1 MESVENTATH
11 IGYRRWRPRWMQR
24 FATAK
29 TFVLFMCLLT
39 LVESMM
45 LVGYTSSVLTSIERR
60 FQIKS
65 AEAGL
70 IVSAYEVGNF
80 LVVAFV
86 SYLGGRPGSHRPKW
100 VGFGA
105 FIMSVAALIFT
116 LPHLIG
122 EAYIP
127 GRVNSENET
136 DVSICIRNTTSTTA
150 SRQAEQS
157 DNPILDTDVRDVTVY
172 YDCMEGGGNA
182 SDYLFFFVIAQLLL
196 GMGAAPMFTLGVTY
210 VDDNIG
216 ATESA
221 SYIGIVY
228 CVTAIGPALGFLL
241 GGLCVSY
248 YVDVGSVSA
257 EDVNISPGDPQ
268 WVGAWW
274 IGYLICGFLITLFA
288 LPVLAYPRTLRR
300 SRDYEDDDRPKSI
313 SEGGDQESRMVHMQ
327 FDCSSCRE
335 FLQALKRLFTNPTYM
350 LVNVVA
356 SLELSIVTG
365 FVYFMPKLLEI
376 QYGTTSS
383 KANIITGSI
392 IPPAAAGIII
402 GGFIVRRYHFTLEKC
417 TRFAFI
423 VSSITLMFLLS
434 LFLVKCDNQQFAG
447 VSHSTNT
454 SSCFV
459 NCGCHDKDYQPVCGV
474 DAVTY
479 FSPCHAGCSNHR
491 YDKELDKEL
500 FTQCTCI
507 THNDDVTW
515 DARDGKCDST
525 CDKLPIFMS
534 LVIVIVFV
542 TAISQIPLLM
552 ATLRSVYGRDRPFAL
567 GIQFVFLR
575 VLAYIPAPIYF
586 GKTID
591 SSCMLWQT
599 LCEGVGSCFEYEKSQ
614 FQANYLGLS
623 VGLKTIS
630 VVFALLCWLS
640 CRYTCRC
647 CSNRDF
653 SRLSQEIKPPERKDD
668 EELDDLEDLQE
679 VPVQPEMVDSDSR
692 PRLELLTVDAN
703 I

>member
-1 MESVENTATH
+1 MELSTVSEASD
-11 IGYRRWRPRWMQR
+11 IGFRGWRPRWMQR

-29 TFVLFMCLLT
+29 KFVLFMCVLT

-45 LVGYTSSVLTSIERR
+45 LIGYTSSVLTSIERR

-122 EAYIP
+122 DNYIP
-127 GRVNSENET
+127 GRVTSENET
-136 DVSICIRNTTSTTA
+136 DVSICRNYTA
-150 SRQAEQS
+150 ESIASQQPEQS
-157 DNPILDTDVRDVTVY
+157 DNHIVDPDLMDVTVY
-172 YDCMEGGGNA
+172 YDCMESDGDP

-248 YVDVGSVSA
+248 YVDLDSVSSNDIA
-257 EDVNISPGDPQ
+257 ISPGDPQ

-274 IGYLICGFLITLFA
+274 IGYLICGLLIAVFA
-288 LPVLAYPRTLRR
+288 LPILAYPRTLRR
-300 SRDYEDDDRPKSI
+300 SRDSDDDRPKSI
-313 SEGGDQESRMVHMQ
+313 SEGEDDDSRMVHMQ

-335 FLQALKRLFTNPTYM
+335 FLQALKRLLTNPTYL

-365 FVYFMPKLLEI
+365 FVYFMPKFLET

-383 KANIITGSI
+383 KANIMTGAI
-392 IPPAAAGIII
+392 IPPAALGIAL
-402 GGFIVRRYHFTLEKC
+402 GGFIVRRYKFTLEKC

-423 VSSITLMFLLS
+423 MSTITLMFLFT
-434 LFLVKCDNQQFAG
+434 LFFVKCDNQEFANI
-447 VSHSTNT
+447 SLNKDSSTNI
-454 SSCFV
+454 SSCFGSC
-459 NCGCHDKDYQPVCGV
+459 NCHDTDYQPICGV
-474 DAVTY
+474 DDVTY
-479 FSPCHAGCSNHR
+479 FSACHAGCGNHR
-491 YDKELDKEL
+491 YSNEFDKEVFVDCL
-500 FTQCTCI
+500 CI
-507 THNDDVTW
+507 VRGDDVTW
-515 DARDGKCDST
+515 DAVDGKCDSS

-534 LVIVIVFV
+534 LVIVVVFL
-542 TAISQIPLLM
+542 TAISQIPILM
-552 ATLRSVYGRDRPFAL
+552 STLR
-567 GIQFVFLR
+567 
-575 VLAYIPAPIYF
+575 IPVTKI
-586 GKTID
+586 T
-591 SSCMLWQT
+591 
-599 LCEGVGSCFEYEKSQ
+599 YES
-614 FQANYLGLS
+614 
-623 VGLKTIS
+623 
-630 VVFALLCWLS
+630 
-640 CRYTCRC
+640 
-647 CSNRDF
+647 
-653 SRLSQEIKPPERKDD
+653 IKH
-668 EELDDLEDLQE
+668 
-679 VPVQPEMVDSDSR
+679 
-692 PRLELLTVDAN
+692 
-703 I
+703 